1 MGNVLWMFVL
11 PFSYGHCVVFRLSLT
26 LYINTPLHFR
36 VSISNFENTSHCSIL
51 DINIRYGMHINGEL
65 INH

>member
-11 PFSYGHCVVFRLSLT
+11 PFSYGHCVVFKLSLT
-26 LYINTPLHFR
+26 LYINTSLHFH
-36 VSISNFENTSHCSIL
+36 VSISNFENDT
-51 DINIRYGMHINGEL
+51 GMHINDEL